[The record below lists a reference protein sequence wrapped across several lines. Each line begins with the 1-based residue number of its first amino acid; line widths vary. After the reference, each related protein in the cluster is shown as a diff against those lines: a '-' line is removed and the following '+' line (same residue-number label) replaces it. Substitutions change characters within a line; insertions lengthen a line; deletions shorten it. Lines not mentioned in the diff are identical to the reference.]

1 MLLTSANEL
10 MAERLGRLLAL
21 AGEQCIL
28 MEPTE
33 N

>member
-10 MAERLGRLLAL
+10 MAEVRAVTRLG
-21 AGEQCIL
+21 GEQCIL